1 MTKILA
7 ENLSNKAVMGTD
19 GKQLGT
25 LYNITVDLATGSLA
39 NLVVTPDQETSF
51 DADFQVDEEGRYH
64 VSVSR
69 VQAVQD
75 YIVIQR

>member
-1 MTKILA
+1 MTEILA
-7 ENLSNKAVMGTD
+7 ENLSDKAVMGMD

-39 NLVVTPDQETSF
+39 NLVVTPVQETSF
-51 DADFQVDEEGRYH
+51 DADFEVDEDGRYH

-75 YIVIQR
+75 YIMITR